1 MLQWFKFVRNKTTA
15 ISNEDKN
22 LLGIQT
28 CCSWGNSRL
37 LLLLGVSSQNVVFTS
52 LPLPQGI
59 RPWTKSSQI
68 YFIVSVLCRLNLSS
82 MFNSYLLLSWTFISV
97 ETAVCTA
104 GLRFQGVMQKGAS
117 EVFYPYQCAKTRCF
131 AEHWR
136 GQKVSFALCGFL
148 WIHRCGLHC
157 LEHKLFVLIYKLK
170 IKPCLFA
177 SVEGSFAHS
186 CLKSELWLPSKI
198 KFNVT
203 SCAGKGRTGNYPAS
217 GRTL

>member
-37 LLLLGVSSQNVVFTS
+37 LLLLLLGVSSQNVVFTS
-52 LPLPQGI
+52 LTLPRGI

-104 GLRFQGVMQKGAS
+104 GLRFQGVMQKGLRGAS
-117 EVFYPYQCAKTRCF
+117 EVFYPYQCAILRVKPGASQSTGEAR
-131 AEHWR
+131 R
-136 GQKVSFALCGFL
+136 SPLLCVGF
-148 WIHRCGLHC
+148 CGSIDVDC
-157 LEHKLFVLIYKLK
+157 TAWNTS
-170 IKPCLFA
+170 CLF
-177 SVEGSFAHS
+177 
-186 CLKSELWLPSKI
+186 
-198 KFNVT
+198 
-203 SCAGKGRTGNYPAS
+203 
-217 GRTL
+217 